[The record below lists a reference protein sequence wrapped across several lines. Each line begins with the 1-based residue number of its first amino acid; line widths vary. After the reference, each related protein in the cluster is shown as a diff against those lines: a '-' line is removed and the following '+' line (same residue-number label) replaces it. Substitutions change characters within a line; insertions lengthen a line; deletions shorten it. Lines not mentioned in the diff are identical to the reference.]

1 MKRITG
7 LVIVAAA
14 LWASCNSSSTNS
26 NSSADTT
33 SNPAS
38 TIELLGAGAT
48 FPFPLYSKMFSE
60 YNKKTGVKVNYQS
73 IGSGGGIQQ
82 LESKTVDFGATDA
95 YMKDPELKK
104 APFAIVHIPTCL
116 GAVVLTYNLPNN
128 LNLKFTPDI
137 VSNIFLGKI
146 KKWNDASIASVNTG
160 VQLPDLPI
168 SVIHRSDGSGTTSIF
183 TDYLSKV
190 SAEWKTKVGAGKSVN
205 WPIGLGGKGNEGVA
219 GLIKETPGAL
229 GYLELSYALQNKM
242 SIAAIQNAKG
252 NYVAAS
258 LASTTAA
265 ANVSLP
271 DDMRVSIT
279 NTDAPDGY
287 PISSFTYIIVYK
299 DLSFNISDSAK
310 ARQIY
315 KLIDWMIHDGQQFNE
330 ALSYSKLPDAAVQK
344 AEAVLKSITF
354 QGKSLE

>member
-1 MKRITG
+1 MRLPA
-7 LVIVAAA
+7 LVIIATFF
-14 LWASCNSSSTNS
+14 WAGCNSSNPNS
-26 NSSADTT
+26 NSSDDTT
-33 SNPAS
+33 STATS
-38 TIELLGAGAT
+38 TIELTGAGAT
-48 FPFPLYSKMFSE
+48 FPYPLYSKMFSE

-104 APFAIVHIPTCL
+104 APSAIVHIPTCL

-128 LNLKFTPDI
+128 PNLKFTPDI

-146 KKWNDASIASVNTG
+146 KKWNDASIANANAG

-168 SVIHRSDGSGTTSIF
+168 SVVHRSDGSGTTSIF

-190 SAEWKTKVGAGKSVN
+190 STEWKTKVGAGKSVN

-219 GLIKETPGAL
+219 GLTKETPGAL
-229 GYLELSYALQNKM
+229 GYLELSYAMQNKM
-242 SIAAIQNAKG
+242 STASIQNAKG
-252 NYVAAS
+252 NFIAAS

-271 DDMRVSIT
+271 DDMRISIT

-287 PISSFTYIIVYK
+287 PIASFTYIIVYK

-310 ARQIY
+310 GRQVY
-315 KLIDWMIHDGQQFNE
+315 KLIDWMIHGGQQFNE

-344 AEAVLKSITF
+344 AETVLNSVTF
-354 QGKSLE
+354 RGKSF